1 MASTDIEQRIVEA
14 VVAILEADAG
24 VQAITGRTL
33 ENILPWQD
41 SEALTYPV
49 LLYLVPT
56 INPYGGA
63 GDTRLAEMQI
73 TAVADGEGAGATTRA
88 LLERVEL
95 GLTQP
100 LLAAQS
106 LDAAVIRSTR
116 RGATPEGSTGSRG
129 TTRADIILTIY
140 VTK

>member
-1 MASTDIEQRIVEA
+1 MPATDLEQRIIEA
-14 VVAILEADAG
+14 IVAVLDLDAG
-24 VQAITGRTL
+24 VQAITGRLTG
-33 ENILPWQD
+33 NILPWQD

-49 LLYLVPT
+49 LLYQVPT
-56 INPYGGA
+56 IDPYGGA
-63 GDTRLAEMQI
+63 GDTRLAEVQL

-100 LLAAQS
+100 LLEAQG
-106 LDAAVIRSTR
+106 LDAAVIRSRR

-129 TTRADIILTIY
+129 TTRADIILTVY